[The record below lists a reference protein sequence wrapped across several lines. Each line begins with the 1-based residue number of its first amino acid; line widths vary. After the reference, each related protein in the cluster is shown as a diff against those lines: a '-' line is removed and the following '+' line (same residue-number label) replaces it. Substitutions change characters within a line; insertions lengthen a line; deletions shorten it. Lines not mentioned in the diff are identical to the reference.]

1 MTHEFHEYANIFPM
15 LEGNDMEALCADIE
29 ANGQI
34 NKIILYQGK
43 VLDGRNRYRV
53 CEMLG
58 IEPETIVYPGDDP
71 IGLVLSQNLHRRHLD
86 ESQRAMVADKLA
98 NMRQGERTDLQT
110 SGKFAEGSE
119 PSANLRKVNKGNSM
133 QSGTISQLAAAKMLN
148 VSERQVQSAAQL
160 RREAPPEIIEQV
172 ERGEK
177 TVHAAL
183 KEIGQPVTG
192 KDGKLRPAKYN
203 PRKKTVAKEP
213 DPELESKPTGK
224 FIQVEKRWEKEIA
237 LWSQW
242 WETMPKAYQQL
253 TGGETMTGCMQVP
266 VPFHHNMMMAMFRK
280 MCDDAGDKGDALRDT
295 LIAEVKL
302 LAERI
307 EELGERS

>member
-1 MTHEFHEYANIFPM
+1 MTHYEFHEYANIFPM
-15 LEGNDMEALCADIE
+15 LEGKDLEALRADIE

-43 VLDGRNRYRV
+43 VLDGRNRYWI

-86 ESQRAMVADKLA
+86 ESQRAMVATKLA
-98 NMRQGERTDLQT
+98 TLPPHRPAKEN
-110 SGKFAEGSE
+110 K
-119 PSANLRKVNKGNSM
+119 SANLRTYPQDAEKQEATT
-133 QSGTISQLAAAKMLN
+133 QSGAISQPEAAKMLN

-160 RREAPPEIIEQV
+160 RREAPPEIIGQV

-183 KEIGQPVTG
+183 KEIGQPVAG

-203 PRKKTVAKEP
+203 PRKKTVAKES
-213 DPELESKPTGK
+213 DPEPEPKPTGK
-224 FIQVEKRWEKEIA
+224 FIQVDKRWEKEIA
-237 LWSQW
+237 LWSKW
-242 WETMPKAYQQL
+242 WETMPNAYQQL

-280 MCDDAGDKGDALRDT
+280 MCDDAGDKRDALRDT

-302 LAERI
+302 LADRI
-307 EELGERS
+307 DELND